1 MMPLILSPGFD
12 YKFSAIQNEDNELF
26 NAYKNMFEMAIS
38 QSQILRKALNV
49 YFPIYERFFVRI
61 CYVGHSRVADP
72 AIARRGYAYCAKGS
86 RHDQSYSEATH
97 PREETENTGERGQW

>member
-1 MMPLILSPGFD
+1 MMPLILSSGFD

-38 QSQILRKALNV
+38 QSQILRKAFNV

-61 CYVGHSRVADP
+61 CYVGHSPVADP
-72 AIARRGYAYCAKGS
+72 VIAGRGHAYCA
-86 RHDQSYSEATH
+86 
-97 PREETENTGERGQW
+97 